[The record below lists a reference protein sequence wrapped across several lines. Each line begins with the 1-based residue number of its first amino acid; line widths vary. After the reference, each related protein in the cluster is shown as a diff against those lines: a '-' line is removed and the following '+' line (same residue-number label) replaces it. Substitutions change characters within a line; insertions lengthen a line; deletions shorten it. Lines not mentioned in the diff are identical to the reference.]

1 MHTLPYPEHA
11 AGNAIILHMKKP
23 KLKHL
28 GDLLREAQGVVCD
41 LESEGCAA
49 LEQMLAKGWMKGKVI
64 GKL

>member
-1 MHTLPYPEHA
+1 
-11 AGNAIILHMKKP
+11 MKKP